1 MASSMARDG
10 RRRRVLNDEA
20 RTASGLSVT
29 AYRDAADADAPR
41 YGEQA
46 SVEHHPQVT
55 DYVPRRKRAVVM
67 TLLLGAS
74 TAAAAQA
81 LVRFADSVAAAVP
94 GVAAPDLS
102 HVAGGVIAWAS
113 AVSLLL
119 CAMLAKLIYS
129 LRRHRVDD
137 YAGRYRV
144 WRWISWGAVLASM
157 NSVIQVHGTIA
168 RLAVAATGMSFTET
182 GAEWWLAP
190 LALIGG
196 WIFVRLLF
204 EVRESR
210 SSLAV
215 IVMAAACYVAAAAG
229 ALGWSPAVLA
239 AWGNP
244 LTFALPLVG
253 HTIALAG
260 LMVFGR
266 YVVLDV
272 QGLITHAPPRRSRTK
287 AEKAAAPVATVKLS
301 SSSNAEAK
309 LAHAAE
315 KSPVNETWDEEDGEE
330 EAGGPGLKLSKA
342 DRKRLRKQQR
352 AA

>member
-10 RRRRVLNDEA
+10 RRRRVLNEEA
-20 RTASGLSVT
+20 RIASGLSVT
-29 AYRDAADADAPR
+29 AYREAADADAPR

-67 TLLLGAS
+67 TLLVGVT

-81 LVRFADSVAAAVP
+81 LVRFAEPVAAAVP
-94 GVAAPDLS
+94 GIAAADLS
-102 HVAGGVIAWAS
+102 QVAGGVVAWAS
-113 AVSLLL
+113 AVTLLL

-144 WRWISWGAVLASM
+144 WRWIASGAVLGSM
-157 NSVIQVHGTIA
+157 NSVIQVQGTIA
-168 RLAVAATGMSFTET
+168 RLAVAATGMSFTDA

-190 LALIGG
+190 LTLVGG
-196 WIFVRLLF
+196 WIFVRLML
-204 EVRESR
+204 EVGESR
-210 SSLAV
+210 ISLAV
-215 IVMAAACYVAAAAG
+215 IIMAAACYVAAAAG
-229 ALGWSPAVLA
+229 ALGWSPVVLA
-239 AWGNP
+239 GWGDP
-244 LTFALPLVG
+244 LAFALPLVG

-260 LMVFGR
+260 LMIFGR

-287 AEKAAAPVATVKLS
+287 AEKGGATVATVKLS
-301 SSSNAEAK
+301 SSPVAEATVG
-309 LAHAAE
+309 HA
-315 KSPVNETWDEEDGEE
+315 SRTQPVNATWEEEDAEE
-330 EAGGPGLKLSKA
+330 GGAAGLKLSKA